1 VRFLLVQKIDNIPDK
16 HFLKVDNPTHS
27 RNNHNEEGILME
39 KKNGCNWF
47 YWIVLAGL
55 YIASAF
61 FIGYEHLVNPTEPL
75 WMVITNLVLISVPL
89 ILLYGSVGLILMA
102 QRHKGN
108 FGKINLSLSR
118 FLYYTPRISGILMV
132 AFVALFALDVF
143 GGTES
148 IWRQILGFII
158 HAAPSIILAILM
170 IFAWRKPVIG
180 FIVFGLA
187 AIGFLRFVI
196 MGGDFAAGNFIMF
209 VAPMALISA
218 LFWINWKW
226 KDAMTLGKAVG

>member
-1 VRFLLVQKIDNIPDK
+1 
-16 HFLKVDNPTHS
+16 
-27 RNNHNEEGILME
+27 ME
-39 KKNGCNWF
+39 KKKSYTWI
-47 YWIVLAGL
+47 YWIILAGL
-55 YIASAF
+55 YIGSLYLL
-61 FIGYEHLVNPTEPL
+61 GYEHLINLSEPF
-75 WMVITNLVLISVPL
+75 WMVIGNLALLSVPL
-89 ILLYGSVGLILMA
+89 ILLYGSIGLILTA
-102 QRHKGN
+102 LNQKTDN
-108 FGKINLSLSR
+108 EKISISLSR
-118 FLYYTPRISGILMV
+118 FLYYTPRLAGILMIL
-132 AFVALFALDVF
+132 FVALFALDVF

-226 KDAMTLGKAVG
+226 KDALTMGKAVG

>member
-1 VRFLLVQKIDNIPDK
+1 M
-16 HFLKVDNPTHS
+16 
-27 RNNHNEEGILME
+27 IL
-39 KKNGCNWF
+39 
-47 YWIVLAGL
+47 
-55 YIASAF
+55 
-61 FIGYEHLVNPTEPL
+61 
-75 WMVITNLVLISVPL
+75 
-89 ILLYGSVGLILMA
+89 
-102 QRHKGN
+102 
-108 FGKINLSLSR
+108 
-118 FLYYTPRISGILMV
+118 
-132 AFVALFALDVF
+132 FVALFALDVF

-209 VAPMALISA
+209 VAPLALISA
-218 LFWINWKW
+218 LFWI
-226 KDAMTLGKAVG
+226 TLEVEGCDDVGKSGRLK

>member
-1 VRFLLVQKIDNIPDK
+1 MR
-16 HFLKVDNPTHS
+16 
-27 RNNHNEEGILME
+27 ME
-39 KKNGCNWF
+39 KKKKYTWF

-55 YIASAF
+55 YIASLYLVGF
-61 FIGYEHLVNPTEPL
+61 EHLKNPSEPF
-75 WMVITNLVLISVPL
+75 WMVITNLALISVPL
-89 ILLYGSVGLILMA
+89 ILLYGSIGLILTVL
-102 QRHKGN
+102 QQKEVS
-108 FGKINLSLSR
+108 GKINLSLSR
-118 FLYYTPRISGILMV
+118 FLYYTPRIAGILMI

-148 IWRQILGFII
+148 IWRQILGFIV

-187 AIGFLRFVI
+187 AIGFMRFVFF
-196 MGGDFAAGNFIMF
+196 GQDFAAGNFIMF
-209 VAPMALISA
+209 VAPLALISA

-226 KDAMTLGKAVG
+226 KDAMTLVKVVG